1 MIIHL
6 PIWLLWMGGVVGFL
20 LFVGILAYAYVGYK
34 VVNAFN
40 KKVTIYEKIRII
52 VNYKTSDT
60 FIALF
65 CCSYLLT
72 SPCLGHENLIRMH
85 NVADLLMTVQNS

>member
-40 KKVTIYEKIRII
+40 KK
-52 VNYKTSDT
+52 SH
-60 FIALF
+60 
-65 CCSYLLT
+65 YL
-72 SPCLGHENLIRMH
+72 
-85 NVADLLMTVQNS
+85 